1 MVVARR
7 PESSEYWCYP
17 RPEAGKLPSRLHASP
32 QRWRGGEVRG
42 EHLRES
48 PAMGLH
54 LTAFLGI
61 AAIVIVSPGPDT
73 ALVTK
78 NALMYGRRP
87 AIATA
92 FGVVS
97 GLLVWTLAAAFG
109 VAAVVHASATAF
121 TVMKLA
127 GAAYLIWLGIQALRA
142 AGQRVQ
148 ENGQTSE
155 RRRLDVAR
163 GFRQG
168 LINDLAN
175 PKIAA
180 FFTSLLPQFIESGQS
195 VLVRFL
201 VLGVLFAAITLAWLV
216 AFAVLASKAG
226 GLLTRARVKAGIDR
240 LTGVVLIG
248 LGLHLATERR

>member
-1 MVVARR
+1 
-7 PESSEYWCYP
+7 
-17 RPEAGKLPSRLHASP
+17 
-32 QRWRGGEVRG
+32 
-42 EHLRES
+42 
-48 PAMGLH
+48 MGLH

-61 AAIVIVSPGPDT
+61 AAIVIASPGPDT

-78 NALMYGRRP
+78 NALMHGRRP

-127 GAAYLIWLGIQALRA
+127 GAAYLIWLGIQTLRA
-142 AGQRVQ
+142 AGHRGEEDDRVFD
-148 ENGQTSE
+148 
-155 RRRLDVAR
+155 RRRVDVVR

-180 FFTSLLPQFIESGQS
+180 FFTSLLPQFIDSGQP
-195 VLVRFL
+195 VLLPFL
-201 VLGVLFAAITLAWLV
+201 VLGALFAAITLAWLV
-216 AFAVLASKAG
+216 AFAVMASKAG
-226 GLLTRARVKAGIDR
+226 GLLTRPRVKAGLDR
-240 LTGVVLIG
+240 LTGIVLIG
-248 LGLHLATERR
+248 LGLRLATERR

>member
-1 MVVARR
+1 MDM
-7 PESSEYWCYP
+7 
-17 RPEAGKLPSRLHASP
+17 
-32 QRWRGGEVRG
+32 
-42 EHLRES
+42 RES
-48 PAMGLH
+48 PVMGLH

-61 AAIVIVSPGPDT
+61 AAIVIITPGPDT

-78 NALMYGRRP
+78 NALLHGRRP

-92 FGVVS
+92 FGVTS
-97 GLLVWTLAAAFG
+97 GLLVWTLAAALG

-127 GAAYLIWLGIQALRA
+127 GAAYLIWLGIQTLRA
-142 AGQRVQ
+142 AGHRAQADEQV
-148 ENGQTSE
+148 GE
-155 RRRLDVAR
+155 RRRVDVVR

-195 VLVRFL
+195 VLVPFL
-201 VLGVLFAAITLAWLV
+201 VLGALFAAVTLAWLV
-216 AFAVLASKAG
+216 AFAVMASKAG
-226 GLLTRARVKAGIDR
+226 GLLTRPRVKAGLDR

-248 LGLHLATERR
+248 LGLRLATERR

>member
-1 MVVARR
+1 
-7 PESSEYWCYP
+7 
-17 RPEAGKLPSRLHASP
+17 
-32 QRWRGGEVRG
+32 
-42 EHLRES
+42 
-48 PAMGLH
+48 MGLH
-54 LTAFLGI
+54 LTAFLGV
-61 AAIVIVSPGPDT
+61 AALVIITPGPDT

-78 NALMYGRRP
+78 NALMYGRR
-87 AIATA
+87 ASIATA

-97 GLLVWTLAAAFG
+97 GLLVWTLAAALG

-142 AGQRVQ
+142 AGLKSSADEQAASDGRTLA
-148 ENGQTSE
+148 G
-155 RRRLDVAR
+155 RR

-180 FFTSLLPQFIESGQS
+180 FFTSLLPQFIAGGHA
-195 VLVRFL
+195 LL
-201 VLGVLFAAITLAWLV
+201 APLLLLGAIFAALTLAWLI
-216 AFAVLASKAG
+216 AFALMASKAG
-226 GLLTRARVKAGIDR
+226 GLLTRPRVKAGLDR

-248 LGLHLATERR
+248 LGLRLATERR